1 VWTTI
6 GARLRSPCDADNAS
20 DATGDGRVSQ
30 GGRWV
35 AGVLERN
42 GREGQENTVS
52 RRRRQ
57 GVCDMICWLS
67 WRSGVRERAP
77 HRSRGPASTP
87 LEVLETREH
96 VRSTIFPCDHM
107 PFLNRDNSTHR
118 SRMKRTAWINSTVVS
133 NRPSLCPIPTSLQC
147 PSNNVES
154 QARSEPS
161 CTHFLMHR
169 EDAPFMRATAADKL
183 GNAIGLNNIA
193 SLKRVVECWTTRT
206 PRTESRT
213 SQRIAFISVPRAQLC
228 AQAAHQI

>member
-1 VWTTI
+1 MWTTI

-118 SRMKRTAWINSTVVS
+118 SRMKRTAWITSTVVS
-133 NRPSLCPIPTSLQC
+133 ILHFYADTH
-147 PSNNVES
+147 ES
-154 QARSEPS
+154 TISIQ
-161 CTHFLMHR
+161 HR
-169 EDAPFMRATAADKL
+169 RESSPERTVLHALPH
-183 GNAIGLNNIA
+183 A
-193 SLKRVVECWTTRT
+193 S
-206 PRTESRT
+206 
-213 SQRIAFISVPRAQLC
+213 
-228 AQAAHQI
+228 